1 MLLLPFLLERIFFVS
16 HVSEG
21 PDFIMDGKKKRH
33 QGATLP
39 DSRLR
44 PTPGFRFVFIVL
56 WSVLLLGGL
65 WSSASSVR
73 AQSYPQRIIS
83 TSPSITEILFEL
95 GLGDRV
101 VGVTNFCSY
110 PQEACQLPRIGGLLN
125 PNVEVWITLKSD
137 LIIHQDDSHKLKA
150 NADNLRIRTL
160 AVSLKSLD
168 HIYTSIKTIGE
179 TMGVPANADRLIGK
193 LQKGINDYQTRLAG
207 IEKKS
212 VLLLLGDVDEPGRE
226 LYAVGRKAFLGELL
240 SLAGGENIMT
250 DTLAEYPIISKEFII
265 HRSPEVIIEAGPK
278 SKLTPEQ
285 QKRRMEEWSHYPTLR
300 AVKNK
305 NIKFIGANYILIP
318 GPRLLKIVG
327 HFARAVHPEI
337 FTEPPLDVAAQ
348 KKDGGE

>member
-1 MLLLPFLLERIFFVS
+1 
-16 HVSEG
+16 
-21 PDFIMDGKKKRH
+21 MDGKKKRH
-33 QGATLP
+33 QRATHP
-39 DSRLR
+39 NYR
-44 PTPGFRFVFIVL
+44 PTPGLRFAFIAF
-56 WSVLLLGGL
+56 WSVLLLCGIL
-65 WSSASSVR
+65 SSASSVQ

-110 PQEACQLPRIGGLLN
+110 PEEACKLPRIGGLLN

-168 HIYTSIKTIGE
+168 HIYASIKMIGE
-179 TMGVPANADRLIGK
+179 TMGVPANANRLIQK
-193 LQKGINDYQTRLAG
+193 LQKGINDYKTRLAG

-285 QKRRMEEWSHYPTLR
+285 KERRMEEWSHYPTLR
-300 AVKNK
+300 AVKNN

-318 GPRLLKIVG
+318 GPRLLKIVD

-337 FTEPPLDVAAQ
+337 FTESLDVAVQ
-348 KKDGGE
+348 SKDGSP